1 MCLVLWYILRVLMVM
16 IENGAF
22 MVYKRFMKDYR
33 VKFILD
39 DIEDLCQVYWL
50 RENIILMLYL

>member
-39 DIEDLCQVYWL
+39 DIEDLCQVY
-50 RENIILMLYL
+50 